1 MRIMIAAA
9 AVAALAL
16 SACGRPEGGE
26 PAHADPG
33 ATGGESLAVNA
44 PQTIEASHILIA
56 YAGAMR
62 AAPTVTRTAGE
73 AAQLAADLLS
83 QIQTGTITFEDAAI
97 EYSDCPSG
105 AGGGSL
111 GQFGRGAMVPEF
123 ENAAFALP
131 VGGISGVVETDFGYH
146 IIKRTL

>member
-1 MRIMIAAA
+1 MRTLLFAAA
-9 AVAALAL
+9 AVVLAI
-16 SACGRPEGGE
+16 SACGRPEGAGDAME
-26 PAHADPG
+26 D
-33 ATGGESLAVNA
+33 TTAVTTDNTITT

-62 AAPTVTRTAGE
+62 ADPAITRTSDE
-73 AAQLAADLLS
+73 ARQLATDLLS
-83 QIQTGTITFEDAAI
+83 QIQTGAITFEDAAV

-105 AGGGSL
+105 VDGGAL

-123 ENAAFALP
+123 EDAAFALE
-131 VGGISGVVETDFGYH
+131 VGEVSGVVETAFGFH

>member
-26 PAHADPG
+26 PAPADSA
-33 ATGGESLAVNA
+33 ATGGDSLAVNA

-62 AAPTVTRTAGE
+62 AAPTVTRTAEE

-123 ENAAFALP
+123 ENAAFALQ